1 MRLPTARRGN
11 GWANMK
17 PFYAQ
22 ALCDYAGGLTACDN
36 KACSRLPLL
45 TAPLVEKIEFLLPD
59 WLFVHR
65 IAVELLPM
73 RQCWRWQKPV
83 EQVHFPGPEPTLPV
97 RVHKRPEFRLRGSV
111 PDQLHGLVQ
120 FDGNV
125 PPGGWSFESMNRRAL
140 RRAQRAD
147 ALLREPGYRFLA
159 PTAGQA
165 NRQTR
170 TARYQWGI
178 AQGFSLNFQMVFGQ
192 RIKHRVAV
200 ALLL

>member
-1 MRLPTARRGN
+1 ML
-11 GWANMK
+11 
-17 PFYAQ
+17 
-22 ALCDYAGGLTACDN
+22 
-36 KACSRLPLL
+36 
-45 TAPLVEKIEFLLPD
+45 
-59 WLFVHR
+59 
-65 IAVELLPM
+65 AVA
-73 RQCWRWQKPV
+73 KPV
-83 EQVHFPGPEPTLPV
+83 EQVHFPRPEPTLPV
-97 RVHKRPEFRLRGSV
+97 RVHKRPEFQLRGSV
-111 PDQLHGLVQ
+111 PHQLHGLVQ

-125 PPGGWSFESMNRRAL
+125 LPGGWSFESMNRRAL

-147 ALLREPGYRFLA
+147 ALLCEHGYRFLA
-159 PTAGQA
+159 PTAGRA